1 MGSFEISLKN
11 FQSISGA
18 DLEFAPGINLL
29 VGQSNSGKTAVFRA
43 LNAVLTNPS
52 KAKTFIKHGKGVT
65 TVTIEYEGNSIT
77 WSRSAKESAYNINDE
92 EYTKVG
98 NKTLFDILPKN
109 GFTQDDD
116 GNIMNIE
123 GEWDFP
129 FPFDRTPSQ
138 LFKLFENIFCVSDS
152 AVIIKSFKDDEARC
166 VKEKSSCED
175 RLVRLNTKITAL
187 DELSKEI
194 NVEQI
199 KKRSEDLKVL
209 CNSYKEMNKDS
220 ASLEHCAKYEKLCF
234 DEVNP
239 PEKLSLDEYK
249 ELYKDISFL
258 ITEVHKRMK
267 FVKTLPEYMEIP
279 TSLAEYQ
286 ELSKDL
292 ETLNICGAYR
302 NMDLS
307 KEPVEPTALEE
318 YGTLVE
324 DLKILDNIKAASKF
338 TIDECPVVTNSLDEY
353 LKLAEDLKTLRAL
366 SKEYK
371 TLKDKYTSLGEEVED
386 IKGKLGKYKICPLC
400 GHNLSEED

>member
-18 DLEFAPGINLL
+18 ELEFAPGINLL

-92 EYTKVG
+92 DYTKVG
-98 NKTLFDILPKN
+98 NKTLFDLLPKN

-166 VKEKSSCED
+166 VKEKGSCED
-175 RLVRLNTKITAL
+175 RLVRLNTKISAL
-187 DELSKEI
+187 EELSNEVDI
-194 NVEQI
+194 EQV
-199 KKRSEDLKVL
+199 KKRSEDLKDL
-209 CNSYKEMNKDS
+209 YNSYKEMNKDS
-220 ASLEHCAKYEKLCF
+220 ASLEHCSKYEELRF

-258 ITEVHKRMK
+258 INKVNKRIK
-267 FVKTLPEYMEIP
+267 FVKSLPEYMEIP
-279 TSLAEYQ
+279 NSLGEYQ
-286 ELSKDL
+286 VLAKDL
-292 ETLNICGAYR
+292 ETLSICKKYE

-307 KEPVEPTALEE
+307 KEPVIPEALAE
-318 YGTLVE
+318 YETLVE
-324 DLKILDNIKAASKF
+324 DLSKLENIKAASKF
-338 TIDECPVVTNSLDEY
+338 TIEECPVVTNSLDDY
-353 LKLAEDLKTLRAL
+353 LKLLEDFKTLL
-366 SKEYK
+366 TLNKEYK
-371 TLKDKYTSLGEEVED
+371 TLKAKYTSLGEVVNE
-386 IKGKLGKYKICPLC
+386 IKEKLSNYKVCPLC
-400 GHNLSEED
+400 GHNLSEEE